1 MIKSVSLVSV
11 SASFALAAI
20 LSCATTTQASPIFSQ
35 MTNPPTAAF
44 ISAPQG
50 GALAADDFVLG
61 TSDTIRSVSWQGANG
76 VMGAPGP
83 DSFRINIYADPIN
96 GGSLL
101 QSFTI
106 GTANPTY
113 AGGTDPFGDV
123 LYNYTANLSGGFFAT
138 AGTRYWISIVNDQI
152 VADPNDVWSWAGSFA
167 GALYGSTD
175 NGATWLIESG
185 QANFAL
191 DNAPAVPEPGTLTLV
206 AIGLAGLVRARKRS
220 KM

>member
-1 MIKSVSLVSV
+1 MTKSVSLV
-11 SASFALAAI
+11 FAAI
-20 LSCATTTQASPIFSQ
+20 LSCATATQASPIFSQ

-44 ISAPQG
+44 ISSPQG
-50 GALAADDFVLG
+50 GVLSADDFVLG

-76 VMGAPGP
+76 KIGAPGP
-83 DSFRINIYADPIN
+83 DAFRINIYADPIN

-138 AGTRYWISIVNDQI
+138 AGTHYWISIVNDQI
-152 VADPNDVWSWAGSFA
+152 VADPDNDAWSWAGSFSGAMA
-167 GALYGSTD
+167 GSGD
-175 NGATWLIESG
+175 NGASWLITRGS
-185 QANFAL
+185 ANIAL
-191 DNAPAVPEPGTLTLV
+191 DNAPAVPEPATFTLV
-206 AIGLAGLVRARKRS
+206 ALGLVGILRARKGS